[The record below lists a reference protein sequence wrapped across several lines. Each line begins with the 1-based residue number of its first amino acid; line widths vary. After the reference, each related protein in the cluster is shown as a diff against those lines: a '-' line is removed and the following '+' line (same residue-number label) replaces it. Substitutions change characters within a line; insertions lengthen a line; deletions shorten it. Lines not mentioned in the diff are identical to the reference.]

1 VVLGDWK
8 LLTNLLLMDKS
19 APDLTG
25 DQQSILLAILIA
37 AIRKL
42 LGEFENQG
50 SSHESK
56 KNLATEQVCPSIL
69 RP

>member
-1 VVLGDWK
+1 
-8 LLTNLLLMDKS
+8 MDKS